1 MHPRTVVYLEHDGK
15 LLLVNE
21 HGHGPQDC
29 IMGRDN
35 PTPSLR
41 FPTIEEVEGL
51 GINWDEE
58 RQTDVKLSTGP
69 YTVIHGHPRIEW
81 PEHWAWK
88 DKVASD
94 NAVHPVARE
103 AVYRSLHRLVSKV
116 MIRNTEGH
124 ILMAKVERGFFKGF
138 WGLPG
143 GYMNHS
149 EEPAKGC
156 IRETQ
161 EELGITVELE
171 DRQPVITQRSFFR
184 DGVSFVS
191 FTYCGIWNGKID
203 DLTIKKGEIAEAKW
217 FGLEDAIDNAVSE
230 FDTIALESLQD

>member
-1 MHPRTVVYLEHDGK
+1 MRPAYAPRTVVYLEHDGK

-29 IMGRDN
+29 IMGREN

-58 RQTDVKLSTGP
+58 RQTDVKLSNGT
-69 YTVIHGHPRIEW
+69 YTVVHGHPRIEW

-116 MIRNTEGH
+116 MIRNSEGH

-143 GYMNHS
+143 LHES
-149 EEPAKGC
+149 
-156 IRETQ
+156 
-161 EELGITVELE
+161 
-171 DRQPVITQRSFFR
+171 QRGTCKRMYS
-184 DGVSFVS
+184 
-191 FTYCGIWNGKID
+191 
-203 DLTIKKGEIAEAKW
+203 
-217 FGLEDAIDNAVSE
+217 
-230 FDTIALESLQD
+230 